1 MMFRQFYI
9 VLLLVCGLLLWCVPA
24 VAQGEEPE
32 AAEELV
38 SSAKG
43 RKKKAK
49 KGGAQEARGEVAR
62 ALGNFEVYNGKV
74 NLKADYYIFLYSA
87 SLCRY
92 CRECM
97 PIAVDEYKKIKRSKK
112 VELVLI
118 CGDKTEGAAK
128 NYVRAYKGKMPYLMI
143 AELKATNFQGLPGC
157 GMPGFPAVSVAD
169 KDGTLIKSVVGAVE
183 VQEVLSNWK
192 DYTISRKKK

>member
-1 MMFRQFYI
+1 MVFRQLYV
-9 VLLLVCGLLLWCVPA
+9 VLLVVCGVVLWCVPA
-24 VAQGEEPE
+24 MAQGEAPE
-32 AAEELV
+32 AAEESV
-38 SSAKG
+38 ASAKG
-43 RKKKAK
+43 RKK

-87 SLCRY
+87 SWCLY

-97 PIAVDEYKKIKRSKK
+97 PVAVDEYKKIKRSKK

-118 CGDKTEGAAK
+118 CGDKTEGEAK
-128 NYVRAYKGKMPYLMI
+128 NYVRAYKGKMPYLMFD
-143 AELKATNFQGLPGC
+143 ALKATNFQGIPGC

-169 KDGTLIKSVVGAVE
+169 KDGTLIKSVVGAGQVK
-183 VQEVLSNWK
+183 EVLSNWK
-192 DYTISRKKK
+192 DYTVARKKK

>member
-87 SLCRY
+87 SWCRY

>member
-1 MMFRQFYI
+1 MLFRQLYI
-9 VLLLVCGLLLWCVPA
+9 VLLVVCGVVLWCVPA
-24 VAQGEEPE
+24 MAQGEELGE
-32 AAEELV
+32 VEGHV

-49 KGGAQEARGEVAR
+49 KGGAQESRGVVAR
-62 ALGNFEVYNGKV
+62 ALGNFDVYNGKV

-87 SLCRY
+87 SWCLY

-97 PIAVDEYKKIKRSKK
+97 PVAVDEYKKIKRSRK

-118 CGDKTEGAAK
+118 CGDKTEGEAK
-128 NYVRAYKGKMPYLMI
+128 NYVRAYKGKMPYLMFD
-143 AELKATNFQGLPGC
+143 ALKATNFQGIPGC

-169 KDGTLIKSVVGAVE
+169 KDGTLIKSVVGAGQ

-192 DYTISRKKK
+192 DYTVSGKRK